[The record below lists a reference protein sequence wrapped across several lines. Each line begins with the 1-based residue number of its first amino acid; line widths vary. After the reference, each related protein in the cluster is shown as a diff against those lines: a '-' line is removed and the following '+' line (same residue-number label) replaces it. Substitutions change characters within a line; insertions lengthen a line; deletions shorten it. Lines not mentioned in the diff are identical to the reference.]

1 MNIFEL
7 INFFFFFKVGSGD
20 NYEEDEEEEEDY
32 NESVT
37 TISTPH
43 PHRHHHGE
51 EVELINGTQ
60 LLPSEVQYQLPSI
73 SFQNNYEDL
82 ISTPAF
88 VSFKASYFQLFFLKK
103 IK

>member
-1 MNIFEL
+1 MALEIC
-7 INFFFFFKVGSGD
+7 S
-20 NYEEDEEEEEDY
+20 EEDEEEEEDY

-51 EVELINGTQ
+51 DVELINGTA

-88 VSFKASYFQLFFLKK
+88 VSLCKTKK
-103 IK
+103 IISDVVINRR

>member
-1 MNIFEL
+1 M
-7 INFFFFFKVGSGD
+7 
-20 NYEEDEEEEEDY
+20 YEEDEEDEEDY

-51 EVELINGTQ
+51 DVELINGTA

-88 VSFKASYFQLFFLKK
+88 VSFIQFLCWQMNFSR
-103 IK
+103 ILACF